1 MLHLLKPAAGSR
13 KRRKRVGRGDSSG
26 HGKTATRGAKGQKA
40 RTGGK
45 RGLGRFAVRGAVLR
59 IPKRRGFTSPK
70 HAPAA
75 VTLARIVAIFPSGT
89 VTPRQLV
96 KARLVDSVRYGVKVI
111 GAATITQPL
120 VVQAHRFSRTAKEAL
135 AAAKGKATVLPLRRN
150 PS

>member
-1 MLHLLKPAAGSR
+1 MLHLLKPASGSR

-59 IPKRRGFTSPK
+59 IPKKRGFTSPTK
-70 HAPAA
+70 PLAA
-75 VTLARIVAIFPSGT
+75 VTLAHIVAVFPTGT

-96 KARLVDSVRYGVKVI
+96 KAGLVDSIRYGVKVI
-111 GAATITQPL
+111 GVATLTQPL
-120 VVQAHRFSRTAKEAL
+120 IVQAHRFSRTAKAAL
-135 AAAKGKATVLPLRRN
+135 TAAKGKATILPLRRN
-150 PS
+150 SS

>member
-1 MLHLLKPAAGSR
+1 MLHLLKPAAGST

-45 RGLGRFAVRGAVLR
+45 RGLGQFAVRGAVLR
-59 IPKRRGFTSPK
+59 VPKKRGFTSPK
-70 HAPAA
+70 KPLAA
-75 VTLARIVAIFPSGT
+75 VTLSRIVAVFPAGT

-96 KARLVDSVRYGVKVI
+96 KAGLVDSVRYGVKVI
-111 GAATITQPL
+111 GTAALSHPL
-120 VVQAHRFSRTAKEAL
+120 TVEAHRFSRTAK
-135 AAAKGKATVLPLRRN
+135 AAIAASKGKATVLPLRRN